1 MRDLLVPLD
10 QADLVEGADV
20 GGEAAVHAEDL
31 AVDQR
36 GHGQHVE
43 HLAAVAPH
51 VAVPVLVLTLVVEPV
66 NLHANIFSQL
76 SVFKYFFSILQ
87 IFCTNNT

>member
-43 HLAAVAPH
+43 HLAAVAPN
-51 VAVPVLVLTLVVEPV
+51 VAVPVLVLTLVIEPV
-66 NLHANIFSQL
+66 NLHTNNICLQTYLRLNIFDHI
-76 SVFKYFFSILQ
+76 ILQ
-87 IFCTNNT
+87 KNT

>member
-51 VAVPVLVLTLVVEPV
+51 VAVPVLVLTLIVEPV
-66 NLHANIFSQL
+66 NLHASKYLFTNISA
-76 SVFKYFFSILQ
+76 FKYF
-87 IFCTNNT
+87 

>member
-51 VAVPVLVLTLVVEPV
+51 VAVPVLVLTLIVEPV
-66 NLHANIFSQL
+66 NLHAS
-76 SVFKYFFSILQ
+76 KYLFTHIY
-87 IFCTNNT
+87 ICI